1 MGRDDKKK
9 DKQFAGIPRSP
20 QRESAPRVTGKKV
33 GETKC
38 DKDRTMNG
46 IAKWIL
52 SLEIYFGLRF
62 SFAHVGIDHIKC
74 SKYIR
79 YVCGE
84 RRTRKKEIP
93 SKRHYWKVETMGEI
107 E

>member
-1 MGRDDKKK
+1 
-9 DKQFAGIPRSP
+9 
-20 QRESAPRVTGKKV
+20 
-33 GETKC
+33 
-38 DKDRTMNG
+38 MNG
-46 IAKWIL
+46 IAEWIL

-62 SFAHVGIDHIKC
+62 SFAHVEIDHIKC